1 MYRLLRLFAV
11 PCLLAAQSGPFSF
24 LEMTT
29 VETPKGREV
38 AVAAGTLTLSPG
50 ACAVNGRA
58 ARNREAA
65 KPMALKPACQ
75 QTAPG
80 QFMLDSPTTLGGM
93 LKLSASEDGRVL
105 VGAGAKAGAHSFFVA
120 IPAPAA
126 GASAPIST
134 AGMYRAAWLQVAP
147 VGPRGIASGLVNLP
161 FTPRRVDETASLV
174 SHSTEFDDVT
184 RELTFA
190 VPKIEAKADGTG
202 TISFPANDANLPL
215 AGVRDVLLAADGSF
229 FLGWSAGAGAR
240 DILVGV
246 REDPE
251 ASSFSWMGAFA
262 MAEWSATV
270 PYEMNAKPA
279 MISSAMGTARNGGRG
294 ALEIEQTVWDG
305 KSTKALVT
313 RNVCRTGT
321 DGSSALGPVVHAT
334 QSNLVIGGNP
344 MAFAGVMAGA
354 RNELSLDHGIFFG
367 VRTSNQVPPA
377 PAPLKV
383 THADGSAVDAA
394 KPARSGE
401 TITIE
406 VPNYK
411 AGPAHV
417 FIDSLPA
424 EAKAG
429 SPLTVTV
436 PKLKRGGVAPL
447 AVEAPGLV
455 HDITDL
461 PVQP

>member
-1 MYRLLRLFAV
+1 MHRLLRLFAV
-11 PCLLAAQSGPFSF
+11 PCLLAAQSGPYSF
-24 LEMTT
+24 LELTT

-50 ACAVNGRA
+50 ACAVQGRA

-65 KPMALKPACQ
+65 KPIALKPACQ

-80 QFMLDSPTTLGGM
+80 RFTLDAPTTLGGT
-93 LKLSASEDGRVL
+93 LKLTASEDGRVL
-105 VGAGAKAGAHSFFVA
+105 TGAGAKVGAHSFFVA

-126 GASAPIST
+126 NSTAPVST
-134 AGMYRAAWLQVAP
+134 AGMYRAAWLQLLPLA
-147 VGPRGIASGLVNLP
+147 PRGITSGLVNLP
-161 FTPRRVDETASLV
+161 FTPRRVDETASVV
-174 SHSTEFDDVT
+174 SHTTEFDDVT
-184 RELTFA
+184 REATFA
-190 VPKIEAKADGTG
+190 VPKLAAKPDGTG
-202 TISFPANDANLPL
+202 TISFPKADANLPL
-215 AGVRDVLLAADGSF
+215 TGERELLLSADGSL
-229 FLGWSAGAGAR
+229 FLAWSSGAGPR
-240 DILVGV
+240 DILVGL

-262 MAEWSATV
+262 MAEWAATV
-270 PYEMNAKPA
+270 PYELNAKPA
-279 MISSAMGTARNGGRG
+279 TIASAGGTARNAGGG
-294 ALEIEQTVWDG
+294 TLDLEQTIWDG
-305 KSTKALVT
+305 KASTALIT
-313 RNVCRTGT
+313 RNACRTGT
-321 DGSSALGPVVHAT
+321 DGSSALGPKVAAT

-344 MAFAGVMAGA
+344 MAFAGVHAGA

-377 PAPLKV
+377 PAPLKAA
-383 THADGSAVDAA
+383 HADGSAVDAA

-401 TITIE
+401 VITIE
-406 VPNYK
+406 VPGYK
-411 AGPAHV
+411 PGPTRV
-417 FIDSLPA
+417 LIDSLPA
-424 EAKAG
+424 EAKPGA
-429 SPLTVTV
+429 PLTVTV